1 MWLCAIYLT
10 IFQSLFHFFNILFQ
24 SRLHIILFFI
34 YACVVLKKI
43 FIYHRY
49 NMQQPKFLN
58 KLDKGKHPHGV
69 VVRVVRKW
77 THYETTS
84 QGAPLYI
91 GMVLVDA
98 KVLFLFVLYI
108 LRIHKQL

>member
-1 MWLCAIYLT
+1 
-10 IFQSLFHFFNILFQ
+10 
-24 SRLHIILFFI
+24 
-34 YACVVLKKI
+34 
-43 FIYHRY
+43 
-49 NMQQPKFLN
+49 MQQPKFLN

-69 VVRVVRKW
+69 IVRVVRKW

-98 KVLFLFVLYI
+98 KVLFLFCSVHIAYSQAVI
-108 LRIHKQL
+108 VEINIV

>member
-1 MWLCAIYLT
+1 
-10 IFQSLFHFFNILFQ
+10 
-24 SRLHIILFFI
+24 
-34 YACVVLKKI
+34 
-43 FIYHRY
+43 
-49 NMQQPKFLN
+49 MQQPKFLN

-69 VVRVVRKW
+69 IVRVVRKW